1 MTNRLALH
9 HILTTQL
16 RKDWEQ
22 EDFSKSRLSQVAR
35 RDRIKASLRSTQMP
49 ARHLMP
55 DTRKTYDNMVANIHS
70 TMKSV
75 RSPRRPRPTVPLP
88 VAGTPTPT
96 PGVAPPLP
104 SKVAFKRPKRNKSG
118 RIKGGG
124 NSSKASSAHG
134 MATKTNEKALPA
146 IKALV
151 NHQVARR
158 GSKGFDRHHRI
169 REVMQQ
175 KTVLETMLLQHKK
188 LQKDRRTIALDI
200 QRMRAD
206 LDRIRNKLDT
216 SLQSLNSTRTL
227 FSANQK
233 TMQQKANPQSTVVQQ
248 KAPHSAVIPVR
259 RRSSGKRKVRT
270 NAVPMN
276 RQSTLANKAPILK
289 RRVR

>member
-22 EDFSKSRLSQVAR
+22 EDPDKTRLSQLAR

-49 ARHLMP
+49 GRHLMP
-55 DTRKTYDNMVANIHS
+55 DTRKTYDNMVARIHS

-75 RSPRRPRPTVPLP
+75 RSPRRPRPKVPLP
-88 VAGTPTPT
+88 VAAIPTIT

-104 SKVAFKRPKRNKSG
+104 SKVVYKHPKRNKSG

-124 NSSKASSAHG
+124 NSSKVSAHG
-134 MATKTNEKALPA
+134 MATKSNDKSLAA
-146 IKALV
+146 IKAIV
-151 NHQVARR
+151 NHRSK
-158 GSKGFDRHHRI
+158 GSKGFDQHHRI
-169 REVMQQ
+169 REVIQQ
-175 KTVLETMLLQHKK
+175 KTVLETMLQQHKK
-188 LQKDRRTIALDI
+188 LQRDRRTIALDI

-206 LDRIRNKLDT
+206 LDRIRTKLDT
-216 SLQSLNSTRTL
+216 SLQSLNSTRTV
-227 FSANQK
+227 FSATQK
-233 TMQQKANPQSTVVQQ
+233 ANLQKANPQNTVVQQ
-248 KAPHSAVIPVR
+248 RSPQSTMTPTR
-259 RRSSGKRKVRT
+259 RRSGIKRKIRS
-270 NAVPMN
+270 NAIPMN